1 MILILMVMGG
11 DFHEERCC
19 EWSEMHS
26 GTPDW
31 VLDIIIVILRVIL
44 RVILVIFMMKR
55 VIRGDFYEERCCKC
69 AAQWDHRL
77 GLGL

>member
-1 MILILMVMGG
+1 MVMGG

-44 RVILVIFMMKR
+44 RVVFVILMTKIVIG
-55 VIRGDFYEERCCKC
+55 GDFYEERCCKC